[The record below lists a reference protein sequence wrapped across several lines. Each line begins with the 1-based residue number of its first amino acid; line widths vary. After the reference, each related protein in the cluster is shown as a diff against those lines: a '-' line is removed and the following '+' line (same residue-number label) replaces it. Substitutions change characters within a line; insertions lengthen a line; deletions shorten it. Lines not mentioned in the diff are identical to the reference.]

1 VRNVRNQFDKR
12 FNAEE
17 SSGYATVTG
26 KATSSRL
33 VDAGNGLYPQHH
45 EQIRVVPAVPRNP
58 LRSQTLYENE
68 ISNIGVVYAIQPTIP
83 YETKTVGAY
92 QPEVPLYP
100 NYEPIGYSSISSTV
114 PPVPL
119 IYQTP
124 RVQHVP
130 VMRANRETPL
140 PPVQYCNPTRQ
151 VGRRT
156 LLVRAPPP
164 PQDREHPR
172 HPVIV
177 GAPVHLI
184 PTQLPAPMTQGNLP
198 APRFESTHVSYAIAS
213 VPASPPITYTATP
226 VVNSV
231 RSDHPFVATAAQDA
245 KDNIETSTGVTDY
258 EEYQESEELKNLEIG
273 VGMTAVHR
281 INKETGRMN
290 LRYRC
295 KMCNAEKR
303 GRSHMLSHLRSHSG
317 EQPFTCPN
325 CSKKFRYRSNLT
337 RHLKQKHP
345 NIVTA
350 PNEEEKSSDP
360 VQGDDDSNVR

>member
-1 VRNVRNQFDKR
+1 MSTGLREHVAKREVDAKCHGKEVSREIPESHQIGLGKGGDENVSPVIAKIKNRGEPPTYHIPRNDVRNVRNQFDKR

-33 VDAGNGLYPQHH
+33 VNAGNGLYPQHH

-100 NYEPIGYSSISSTV
+100 NYEPIGYSSISST
-114 PPVPL
+114 
-119 IYQTP
+119 
-124 RVQHVP
+124 
-130 VMRANRETPL
+130 
-140 PPVQYCNPTRQ
+140 
-151 VGRRT
+151 
-156 LLVRAPPP
+156 
-164 PQDREHPR
+164 
-172 HPVIV
+172 
-177 GAPVHLI
+177 
-184 PTQLPAPMTQGNLP
+184 GNLP
-198 APRFESTHVSYAIAS
+198 ATRFESTHVSYAIAS
-213 VPASPPITYTATP
+213 VPAPPPITYTATP

-273 VGMTAVHR
+273 VGMTAVLR